1 MNDSSS
7 DEEVKRVDGR
17 QGASNFAQSVTN
29 KKDNRSSSNFMD
41 VLGMG
46 MLNS

>member
-17 QGASNFAQSVTN
+17 QGASAFAQSVTN
-29 KKDNRSSSNFMD
+29 KKDNFMD